1 MDYYY
6 YSKNEDYFALV
17 RQFKPISEVLV
28 NEYKAFQAYG
38 HNSEDVFVFGFSF
51 GAQLSLDL
59 GRKVNNGIDV
69 IARMDGK
76 LNILN
81 VGRRSSNLRMSHF

>member
-17 RQFKPISEVLV
+17 RQFKKISEVLF
-28 NEYKAFQAYG
+28 NEYKAFQSYG

-59 GRKVNNGIDV
+59 GRKVNDGIEV
-69 IARMDGK
+69 IARIDGK
-76 LNILN
+76 LNILS
-81 VGRRSSNLRMSHF
+81 VGSHISSL